1 MVCMFGVNQI
11 HTAMKTKYIFVIRYF
26 IVLLLVYAAISKL
39 ITFEEFKVQLTQSP
53 VLSIYSR
60 VIAYLVVIS
69 ELIIAFLLI
78 LRPTRLLGL
87 YLSYSLMVAF
97 TIYIYL
103 ILNYSDFIPCS
114 CGGVLEKLGWSEHL
128 WFNII
133 VSVLILLAIFYT
145 ENKSKRFFI
154 LSITTTL
161 ISIGIVIIIFLSS
174 EYIIKKENPFIRRY
188 LPYGVVEQDT
198 LDLKVNTFYFSGY
211 YKDKVYLGNS
221 KSPLIFISVDSL
233 MQRED
238 YTIKID
244 STQFKYTYLRL
255 KTFYPYFF
263 LGDGSIPIVYK
274 GRLNSSEKAKQTQV
288 FSFKEAY
295 FSDYIPIDST
305 AIAIKSQSSEN
316 YKNVLGLIDSQSNPR
331 THLNSNI
338 LKSDTDGVFDTDG
351 SFSFSKLEKTLIY
364 TYYYKNR
371 YILISP
377 SLELLSA
384 QNTIDTTK
392 SLDITATRLSSG
404 ENKMTTPVRAINQR
418 VVVKNN
424 LLFIVSNSLGQNE
437 SKAIYRQASIVDIYD
452 FKKDNYIASFYIND
466 LGDSKLIDLI
476 VTDHHIYG
484 LFDQKLVR
492 YKLARSLTDK
502 FN

>member
-1 MVCMFGVNQI
+1 
-11 HTAMKTKYIFVIRYF
+11 MKAKYVLIVRYF
-26 IVLLLVYAAISKL
+26 VVLLFVYAAISKL

-53 VLSIYSR
+53 LLSMYAG

-69 ELIIAFLLI
+69 ELVIAFLLT
-78 LRPTRLLGL
+78 LRSTRLIGL

-114 CGGVLEKLGWSEHL
+114 CGGVLEKLGWKEHL

-133 VSVLILLAIFYT
+133 ISVLILLALIYQ
-145 ENKSKRFFI
+145 EDKPKRFYL
-154 LSITTTL
+154 LSIVTT
-161 ISIGIVIIIFLSS
+161 IVSVSVVILLFLSS

-188 LPYGVVEQDT
+188 LPHGVAEEDT

-211 YKDKVYLGNS
+211 YKDKIYLGNS

-233 MQRED
+233 LTRED
-238 YTIKID
+238 YSIKID
-244 STQFKYTYLRL
+244 SAQFAYRYLKL
-255 KTFYPYFF
+255 KTSYPYFY
-263 LGDGSIPIVYK
+263 LADGSIPIVYK
-274 GRLNSSEKAKQTQV
+274 GLLNSNEKTKQTKI
-288 FSFKEAY
+288 FSYKEAY

-305 AIAIKSQSSEN
+305 SIAIKSQSSQD
-316 YKNVLGLIDSQSNPR
+316 YKNVLGVINSQTNPR
-331 THLNSNI
+331 AFINFNL
-338 LKSDTDGVFDTDG
+338 LESDSDGVFDSDG
-351 SFSFSKLEKTLIY
+351 SFSFSKQNKTLIY
-364 TYYYKNR
+364 TYFYKNQ
-371 YILISP
+371 YMLVSP
-377 SLELLSA
+377 TLELLKR

-392 SLDITATRLSSG
+392 SLQITATKLASG
-404 ENKMTTPVRAINQR
+404 ENKMTTPVSAINKK

-437 SKAIYRQASIVDIYD
+437 SKAIWRQASIVDIYD
-452 FKKDNYIASFYIND
+452 FKKNNYIASFYIYH
-466 LGDSKLIDLI
+466 LGEEKLSDLI
-476 VTDHHIYG
+476 VTDHYIYG

-492 YKLARSLTDK
+492 YRLAKSLTDK

>member
-1 MVCMFGVNQI
+1 MVCIFGVNQI
-11 HTAMKTKYIFVIRYF
+11 HTAMKSKYIYFIRYF
-26 IVLLLVYAAISKL
+26 VALLFVYAAVSKL

-53 VLSIYSR
+53 VLSMYSR

-69 ELIIAFLLI
+69 ELAIAFLLI
-78 LRPTRLLGL
+78 LRQAKLLGL

-97 TIYIYL
+97 TIYIFL

-133 VSVLILLAIFYT
+133 VSVLILLALYL
-145 ENKSKRFFI
+145 EQKNKKRFYI
-154 LSITTTL
+154 LSIIATGV
-161 ISIGIVIIIFLSS
+161 SILAVMLVFLSS

-255 KTFYPYFF
+255 KTVYPYFF

-274 GRLNSSEKAKQTQV
+274 GLLNSFEKTKQTQV

-305 AIAIKSQSSEN
+305 SIAIKSQSSES
-316 YKNVLGLIDSQSNPR
+316 YKNVLGLIDSQSDPR
-331 THLNSNI
+331 VQIDSSI
-338 LKSDTDGVFDTDG
+338 LKSDSDGVFDTDG
-351 SFSFSKLEKTLIY
+351 VFGFSKQEKTLIY
-364 TYYYKNR
+364 TYYYKNQ

-377 SLELLSA
+377 RLELLSR
-384 QNTIDTTK
+384 QTTIDTTK
-392 SLDITATRLSSG
+392 SLHITAAKLASG
-404 ENKMTTPVRAINQR
+404 ENKMTTPVRPINQK

-424 LLFIVSNSLGQNE
+424 LLFIVSNSLGANE
-437 SKAIYRQASIVDIYD
+437 SKAIFRQASIIDIYD

-466 LGDSKLIDLI
+466 LGEEKLIDLI
-476 VTDHHIYG
+476 VTDHYIYG

-492 YKLARSLTDK
+492 YKLARSLTSK